1 MVVGGSRTIPEAQ
14 NFAKGACGALRIHH
28 LQSFLGMNW
37 VIIQK
42 NSSDL
47 EHFIFKVPE
56 TQGGRGVAALKGS
69 WGTMT

>member
-42 NSSDL
+42 NSPDL
-47 EHFIFKVPE
+47 GHFIFTSRDPR
-56 TQGGRGVAALKGS
+56 GRGVAALKGS
-69 WGTMT
+69 WGILT

>member
-1 MVVGGSRTIPEAQ
+1 MVVDGSRTIPEAQ
-14 NFAKGACGALRIHH
+14 KIAKGACGALHIHH

-47 EHFIFKVPE
+47 GHFIFTSRDP
-56 TQGGRGVAALKGS
+56 RGEGCS
-69 WGTMT
+69 RIEG

>member
-1 MVVGGSRTIPEAQ
+1 MVVDGSRTIPEAQ
-14 NFAKGACGALRIHH
+14 NFAKGACGALRIHY

-47 EHFIFKVPE
+47 GHFIFTSRDPGE
-56 TQGGRGVAALKGS
+56 EGRAALKGN